1 MSGGESSKTGLSVLG
16 VVVTLDQA
24 QTGDSLP
31 AAQWWTP
38 WRRYRVVR
46 SMGSIRSLVSRS
58 TATEA
63 VRNMLSN
70 LIEKGKH
77 EVHEVREASKLGG
90 KHVDW
95 IPRDTRQTGS
105 VS

>member
-1 MSGGESSKTGLSVLG
+1 
-16 VVVTLDQA
+16 
-24 QTGDSLP
+24 
-31 AAQWWTP
+31 
-38 WRRYRVVR
+38 
-46 SMGSIRSLVSRS
+46 
-58 TATEA
+58 
-63 VRNMLSN
+63 MLSN